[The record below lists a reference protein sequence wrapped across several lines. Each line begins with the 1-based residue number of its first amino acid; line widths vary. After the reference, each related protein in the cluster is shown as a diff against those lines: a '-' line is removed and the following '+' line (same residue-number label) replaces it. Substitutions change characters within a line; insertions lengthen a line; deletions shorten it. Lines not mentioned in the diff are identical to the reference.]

1 MTSSLT
7 SDLTNILHQVQNSNN
22 FSLNEGASLAEEEGE
37 ENMTNMEEV
46 DEVVVPMVET
56 GGVEKQY

>member
-7 SDLTNILHQVQNSNN
+7 SDLTNILHQVQNSDN

-46 DEVVVPMVET
+46 DEVVVPMHN
-56 GGVEKQY
+56 GLIR

>member
-37 ENMTNMEEV
+37 EEMTNMEEV